1 MSLTTDFW
9 TLIPAANGIEYSG
22 YPAGNPPVPTWSVIP
37 NQIALTASFS
47 VNVKTT
53 YLTPTVGPTVTLNG
67 SLPTGWTFDGT
78 TLAYNGTSV
87 GGPATL
93 SFTASYLGS
102 IAPSNSFSV
111 SGIGGVGADSLA
123 PTIPLG
129 IAASGISTT
138 TATLS
143 GLASSD
149 PAPVTQQSTGLLQY
163 NVAVTGAPG
172 SPFTVASVA
181 GNKPALTFGDIGV
194 QTSTI
199 TQSGADLSFTTTAQD
214 APYPTNSA
222 LAYAYQ
228 QVTGTSWIASA
239 KVSAFTSS
247 NPFSNWRIEVRS
259 DLTPTGP
266 YIACISTPF
275 AGAKGVS
282 SEFRGTVGGSAANLA
297 SGANSTTPVW
307 LFMQRSGDT
316 YSMYYSINGNTLI
329 SLGSRVQVLGSA
341 VYIGFGANSADGSS
355 VAVTIQQTNIQT
367 APGWS
372 LNLTGLTIGTSY
384 PVTVTAQDNSS
395 NISAA
400 SAAFTF
406 NTTQAVVGAKP
417 FPRFGVQCFI
427 ANQLPTA
434 ATIPALAAYP
444 YIQLSGIF
452 QSNVTPP
459 KLTRDQIV
467 TGLKTQPAS
476 GKTAVTPFVIQ
487 YQDLNEIYNNGQ
499 TAVPA
504 WYAACNTNNW
514 WLYNIGSSGTK
525 TPSAIGPSLWLCDFA
540 IVAGVQKDVA
550 TNLYAYEWAAQYI
563 YNSFYTGGGLA
574 TDTNA
579 AYQASSSLD
588 GFYLDNAAVRHIQG
602 NAADWL
608 RNGTSQGLSDA
619 ASIAAS
625 TLGLQKFAQKGYALN
640 PNLLWCGNTSFSY
653 DTLPAGNGGLGL
665 NGSNVYQQFAF
676 PMEQNVWGSVNSSPP
691 PLINFQSPATCMLWY
706 KTIQGSAKT
715 GTNCTLT
722 GSFATGD
729 YAKMRQFLCFTL
741 MDNGYAVMGVSPG
754 AIYDGVD
761 GSNTATWPNIDEFWG
776 GSLNLGGY
784 LGNPLNTAQGQVQTS
799 AWSNNVW
806 RRDFDN
812 GIALWNASSSPQ
824 TINVGGTHYRIRGSL
839 EPTINTGAAVSGSF
853 TIPASDGLILLNSS
867 PP

>member
-1 MSLTTDFW
+1 MNVYPIKFTLRNGTIINGLLVTPMSLTTDFW

-266 YIACISTPF
+266 YIACKSDN
-275 AGAKGVS
+275 
-282 SEFRGTVGGSAANLA
+282 RL
-297 SGANSTTPVW
+297 
-307 LFMQRSGDT
+307 
-316 YSMYYSINGNTLI
+316 SI
-329 SLGSRVQVLGSA
+329 R
-341 VYIGFGANSADGSS
+341 
-355 VAVTIQQTNIQT
+355 
-367 APGWS
+367 W
-372 LNLTGLTIGTSY
+372 
-384 PVTVTAQDNSS
+384 
-395 NISAA
+395 
-400 SAAFTF
+400 
-406 NTTQAVVGAKP
+406 
-417 FPRFGVQCFI
+417 R
-427 ANQLPTA
+427 
-434 ATIPALAAYP
+434 
-444 YIQLSGIF
+444 
-452 QSNVTPP
+452 
-459 KLTRDQIV
+459 
-467 TGLKTQPAS
+467 
-476 GKTAVTPFVIQ
+476 
-487 YQDLNEIYNNGQ
+487 
-499 TAVPA
+499 
-504 WYAACNTNNW
+504 
-514 WLYNIGSSGTK
+514 TK
-525 TPSAIGPSLWLCDFA
+525 HRC
-540 IVAGVQKDVA
+540 
-550 TNLYAYEWAAQYI
+550 
-563 YNSFYTGGGLA
+563 
-574 TDTNA
+574 
-579 AYQASSSLD
+579 
-588 GFYLDNAAVRHIQG
+588 
-602 NAADWL
+602 
-608 RNGTSQGLSDA
+608 
-619 ASIAAS
+619 
-625 TLGLQKFAQKGYALN
+625 
-640 PNLLWCGNTSFSY
+640 
-653 DTLPAGNGGLGL
+653 
-665 NGSNVYQQFAF
+665 
-676 PMEQNVWGSVNSSPP
+676 
-691 PLINFQSPATCMLWY
+691 
-706 KTIQGSAKT
+706 
-715 GTNCTLT
+715 
-722 GSFATGD
+722 
-729 YAKMRQFLCFTL
+729 
-741 MDNGYAVMGVSPG
+741 
-754 AIYDGVD
+754 
-761 GSNTATWPNIDEFWG
+761 
-776 GSLNLGGY
+776 
-784 LGNPLNTAQGQVQTS
+784 
-799 AWSNNVW
+799 
-806 RRDFDN
+806 
-812 GIALWNASSSPQ
+812 
-824 TINVGGTHYRIRGSL
+824 
-839 EPTINTGAAVSGSF
+839 
-853 TIPASDGLILLNSS
+853 
-867 PP
+867 